1 MNLKKLTPG
10 QEINAN
16 FAIIKVE
23 EKRANNGKLYKTVE
37 LTNLTG
43 IIGGKIWEE
52 AFATA
57 PLESGKV
64 FQISAK
70 VDSYHDILSLNISQ
84 AYLIEEEFE
93 NYISPRPTLVFDI
106 ETAGKNFDELS
117 QWDQDYLLNNL
128 EKQNENKK
136 EAKERTGLYPLY
148 GQIVSI
154 GMFNP
159 ESQKGMVYLLGDKKL
174 KPAKD
179 NFIYQT
185 FKTEK
190 ELLQAFWDIILK
202 YERYVTYNGSSFD
215 FPFLILR
222 SALHKVK
229 VPIEINNR
237 QDTFVDLMYKIK
249 TGSRGF
255 KLEALCRFFG
265 LENPKEV
272 GISGMYVAKLYQKG
286 KVQEIADYVARDAEA
301 TSQLYLL
308 WKKYMAGKII
318 I

>member
-159 ESQKGMVYLLGDKKL
+159 ES
-174 KPAKD
+174 
-179 NFIYQT
+179 
-185 FKTEK
+185 
-190 ELLQAFWDIILK
+190 
-202 YERYVTYNGSSFD
+202 
-215 FPFLILR
+215 
-222 SALHKVK
+222 
-229 VPIEINNR
+229 
-237 QDTFVDLMYKIK
+237 
-249 TGSRGF
+249 
-255 KLEALCRFFG
+255 
-265 LENPKEV
+265 
-272 GISGMYVAKLYQKG
+272 
-286 KVQEIADYVARDAEA
+286 
-301 TSQLYLL
+301 
-308 WKKYMAGKII
+308 
-318 I
+318 